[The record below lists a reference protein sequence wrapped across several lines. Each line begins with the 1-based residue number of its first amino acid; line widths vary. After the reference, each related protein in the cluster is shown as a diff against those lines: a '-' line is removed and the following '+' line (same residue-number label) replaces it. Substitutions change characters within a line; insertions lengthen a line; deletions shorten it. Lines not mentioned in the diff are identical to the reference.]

1 MTFEE
6 KIAAAFGEQGERWL
20 EKLPQ
25 LIRKVEC
32 EHGLHS
38 IQPFSNLSYN
48 YVARAIKEGQEV
60 VVKIGLPGYDFTNQ
74 VRALEA
80 FDQTIIAALLVSNV
94 EEGYYIMESISPGT
108 TLNAQLP
115 DTRTNVRF
123 FVEQWRRLHNIVPS
137 ETIEITL
144 PSIDTWFRA
153 LDAEISEVPK
163 SWLVEAK
170 LASSRLKELQQDT
183 NLHGDLHH
191 ENILWDDT
199 RGFVIIDPKGVV
211 GHAYYDCVQFLFNK
225 NRSVEEFAQ
234 KVTWLIEE
242 HGFEQTKLLDAI
254 KALGMVYLVWAIED
268 KVPEARER
276 YEMMK
281 WIMERE

>member
-60 VVKIGLPGYDFTNQ
+60 VVKIGLPGYDFTNE
-74 VRALEA
+74 VRALET

-108 TLNAQLP
+108 TLNAQFP

-123 FVEQWRRLHNIVPS
+123 FVEQWRRLHDIVPS

-144 PSIDTWFRA
+144 PSIDTWFRT
-153 LDAEISEVPK
+153 LDAEISELPEA
-163 SWLVEAK
+163 WIVEAK
-170 LASSRLKELQQDT
+170 LANSRLKELQQDT

-191 ENILWDDT
+191 ENILYDKS
-199 RGFVIIDPKGVV
+199 RGFMIIDPKGVA
-211 GHAYYDCVQFLFNK
+211 GHSYYDCVQFLFNK
-225 NRSVEEFAQ
+225 NQSVDEFAQ
-234 KVTWLIEE
+234 KVTWLIEDY
-242 HGFEQTKLLDAI
+242 GFEEIKLLDAI
-254 KALGMVYLVWAIED
+254 KALGMVYLAWAHED
-268 KVPEARER
+268 KDPEAQDR
-276 YEMMK
+276 YGMME
-281 WIMERE
+281 WIMER